1 MEKSSKEYSDLV
13 KILEEELETA
23 MGCTEPIALAFTA
36 AKCREVLGTMP
47 DRVDVYAS
55 GSIIKNVKSVIVP
68 NTGGLHGMEAA
79 TGAGILYG
87 VSDKKLEVISEA
99 NEKNF
104 AELKELLNKHIIKI
118 FHFADCCILDIKVV
132 CYKGS
137 DSATVRVSNNHTSV
151 THIEKNGEVLYHEDV
166 VDNPDAGLT
175 DRRFMSIEKIVDFA
189 NTCDLNDVKDLLKHQ
204 IECNTAIAEEGLKN
218 DWGSNIGRT
227 YINTYGNDIR
237 VRAAAM
243 AAAGS
248 DARMNGCSMP
258 VVIVSGSGNQG
269 ITASLPVVEWAKELK
284 VSEEK
289 LLRALIVSD
298 LITIHIKTGIGRLSA
313 FCGAIIAGSGAGAGI
328 AYLRGANVEGIGK
341 TIQNALGTTSG
352 IICDGAK
359 SSCAGKIKAAVDA
372 GTLGYEMYLAKKDY
386 CQEDGILGNDP
397 ERTIKNVGQLGA
409 KGMRSTNGEII
420 KIMLGDHMA
429 FVS

>member
-36 AKCREVLGTMP
+36 AKCREVLGSIP
-47 DRVDVYAS
+47 DKVEVYAS

-79 TGAGILYG
+79 TAAGILYG

-104 AELKELLNKHIIKI
+104 ADLKEFLKKDIIKV
-118 FHFADCCILDIKVV
+118 FHFKDSCMLDIKVI
-132 CYKGS
+132 CHKGN
-137 DSATVRVSNNHTSV
+137 DQATVRVSNNHTSI
-151 THIEKNGEVLYHEDV
+151 THVEKNGKIIYHEDV
-166 VDNPDAGLT
+166 VDDPDAGLT
-175 DRRFMSIEKIVDFA
+175 DRKFMTIAKIVDFA

-227 YINTYGNDIR
+227 YINTYGKDVR

-269 ITASLPVVEWAKELK
+269 MTASLPVIEWAKELK
-284 VSEEK
+284 VSEDK
-289 LLRALIVSD
+289 LLRALIVSN
-298 LITIHIKTGIGRLSA
+298 LVTIHIKTGIGRLSA

-328 AYLRGANVEGIGK
+328 AYLRGANVDGIGK
-341 TIQNALGTTSG
+341 TVQNSLGATSG
-352 IICDGAK
+352 IVCDGAK

-372 GTLGYEMYLAKKDY
+372 GILGYEMYLSHKDY
-386 CQEDGILGNDP
+386 CQEDGLLGKDT
-397 ERTIKNVGQLGA
+397 ESTIKNVGDLGSI
-409 KGMRSTNGEII
+409 GMKETNNEII
-420 KIMLGDHMA
+420 KIMLGGN
-429 FVS
+429 